1 MPRGP
6 RVVAPAT
13 TYHLTARGTGGEGIF
28 RRDGDRQHFLQLLEL
43 VVDRHRWAC
52 LAYCLMTTH
61 YHLVVET
68 PDMDLDRGMHR
79 LNGCYAQSF
88 NRRYSRFG
96 HLFAERFHSVR
107 VSRDEHMLEVVRY
120 VALNPVR
127 AGVCQSPGE
136 YEWSS
141 YRAAI
146 GGVRP
151 PKFLALDRLL
161 PLFGRDPATARL
173 RLRRF
178 VEEKVTSS
186 LQGLSP

>member
-13 TYHLTARGTGGEGIF
+13 TYHLTARGTGGEGLF
-28 RRDGDRQHFLQLLEL
+28 RRDGDRQHFLQLLE
-43 VVDRHRWAC
+43 
-52 LAYCLMTTH
+52 
-61 YHLVVET
+61 LVVET

-88 NRRYSRFG
+88 NRRYARFG

-161 PLFGRDPATARL
+161 SVFGRDPANARL

-178 VEEKVTSS
+178 VEEK
-186 LQGLSP
+186 